1 MLRQSE
7 EISSPCKLICEL
19 DLAKGQCVGCGRSR
33 EEIARWLSYTELQRR
48 AIMAELPGRLAKQAK
63 IEED

>member
-7 EISSPCKLICEL
+7 KISSPCKLICDL
-19 DLAKGQCVGCGRSR
+19 DLEKGECIGCGRTR

-48 AIMAELPGRLAKQAK
+48 AIMAELPVRLAKSEK
-63 IEED
+63 

>member
-7 EISSPCKLICEL
+7 KISSPCKLICDL
-19 DLAKGQCVGCGRSR
+19 DLEKGECIGCGRTR

-48 AIMAELPGRLAKQAK
+48 AIMAELPRRLAKSEK
-63 IEED
+63 